1 MYKTAV
7 YTLVNGVITHKKQQ
21 ISSIFW
27 FWLAK
32 CHYCQT
38 VWEVYVHKCYIYCFL

>member
-21 ISSIFW
+21 ISKKVILHSMT
-27 FWLAK
+27 LP
-32 CHYCQT
+32 
-38 VWEVYVHKCYIYCFL
+38 